1 MDVDD
6 TISYGPETITLTGK
20 ADRKGEYIY
29 SVHDFTNRSSSFSR
43 ELSLSGARVK
53 VYKGNKYIETYN
65 VPINKPSTLWK
76 VFEIKNGEI
85 YLINSMDFVSNP
97 SNVR

>member
-1 MDVDD
+1 M
-6 TISYGPETITLTGK
+6 
-20 ADRKGEYIY
+20 
-29 SVHDFTNRSSSFSR
+29 
-43 ELSLSGARVK
+43 K

-65 VPINKPSTLWK
+65 VPINKPGTLWK

-97 SNVR
+97 SDVR